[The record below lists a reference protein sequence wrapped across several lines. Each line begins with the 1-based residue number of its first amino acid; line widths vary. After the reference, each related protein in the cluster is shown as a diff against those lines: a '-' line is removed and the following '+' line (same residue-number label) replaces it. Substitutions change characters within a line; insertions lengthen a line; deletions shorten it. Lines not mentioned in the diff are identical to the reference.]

1 MGETI
6 IVAGALAQKPRQ
18 AGHTWQFLQYLLG
31 FRRLGWDVL
40 FLDRLEP
47 EMCVDAAGSPAPVA
61 QSLNVEWFAD
71 VMRTCGLER
80 SSALLV
86 NGRSVFG
93 LDRAHVLHRVRRSAL
108 LLNVMGYLDD
118 EELLAAA
125 PKRVFLDTDPGF
137 GQMWLELGLA
147 DIFRGHDVHV
157 TVAENI
163 GLPTCGIPMCGLD
176 WRTTR
181 QPVVLDLWR
190 RRGGERRSAFTS
202 VGAWRGPYAPI
213 DLNGV
218 TYGLRVHEFRKFAP
232 IPKLSGRQFDI
243 ALDIDAAETSDL
255 RLLDENGWR
264 LISPRAAAG
273 DLWTYRRFLQ
283 SSFAEFMVARG
294 IYVQTRSGW
303 FSERSICYL
312 ASGTPVLAQ
321 DTGLD
326 GLLPVGDGL
335 LIFSSVEE
343 AAEGVE
349 SICSDH
355 ERHAAAAADIAEA
368 YFDSDLVLERLLAT
382 VGAA

>member
-1 MGETI
+1 VRETI
-6 IVAGALAQKPRQ
+6 VVSGAVAQKPHQ

-40 FLDRLEP
+40 FVDRLDASMCAGADGQPSPP
-47 EMCVDAAGSPAPVA
+47 EQSANVA
-61 QSLNVEWFAD
+61 YFAD
-71 VMRTCGLER
+71 VMRSCGLAD
-80 SSALLV
+80 SCALLV
-86 NGRSVFG
+86 DGESVFG
-93 LDRAHVLHRVRRSAL
+93 LDRRAVLERTRRAAL

-157 TVAENI
+157 TIAENI
-163 GLPTCGIPMCGLD
+163 GRPNCAIPTCGID
-176 WRTTR
+176 WRTTK

-190 RRGGERRSAFTS
+190 RREIERQHAFTS

-213 DLNGV
+213 SLNGV
-218 TYGLRVHEFRKFAP
+218 TYGLRVHEFRKFAHVP
-232 IPKLSGRQFDI
+232 RLSGGRFDI
-243 ALDIDAAETSDL
+243 ALDIDSADSRDL
-255 RLLDENGWR
+255 DLLRDNGWQ
-264 LISPRAAAG
+264 LISPRQAAG
-273 DLWTYRRFLQ
+273 DLWTYRSFLQ

-326 GLLPVGDGL
+326 GLLPVGEGL
-335 LIFSSVEE
+335 LTFTTADE
-343 AAEGVE
+343 AAAGVE
-349 SICSDH
+349 SITAAH
-355 ERHAAAAADIAEA
+355 RHHARAAGDLAEA
-368 YFDSDLVLERLLAT
+368 YFDSDLVLGRLLAT
-382 VGAA
+382 AGVG

>member
-1 MGETI
+1 MRDTI
-6 IVAGALAQKPRQ
+6 VVAGALAQKPRQ

-31 FRRLGWDVL
+31 FRRLGWNVL

-47 EMCVDAAGSPAPVA
+47 EMCVDANGNPV
-61 QSLNVEWFAD
+61 QVERSVNLEYFAE

-80 SSALLV
+80 SCALLV
-86 NGRSVFG
+86 NGQSVFG
-93 LDRAHVLHRVRRSAL
+93 LDRVRVLERVRRSAL

-163 GLPTCGIPMCGLD
+163 GQPTCGIPTCGLD
-176 WRTTR
+176 WKTTR

-190 RRGGERRSAFTS
+190 RRGNERRSAFTS

-213 DLNGV
+213 SLNGI
-218 TYGLRVHEFRKFAP
+218 TYGLRAHEFRKFAH
-232 IPKLSGRQFDI
+232 IPKLSGRPFDI
-243 ALDIDAAETSDL
+243 ALDIDLAETKDL
-255 RLLDENGWR
+255 ELLSENGWT
-264 LISPRAAAG
+264 LVSPRAAAG

-321 DTGLD
+321 DTGLN
-326 GLLPVGDGL
+326 GLLPVGEGL
-335 LIFSSVEE
+335 LTFSTVDE
-343 AAEGVE
+343 AAAGVE
-349 SICSDH
+349 AICSDH
-355 ERHAAAAADIAEA
+355 GRHAAAAAELAEA
-368 YFDSDLVLERLLAT
+368 HFGSDLVLERLLTT

>member
-1 MGETI
+1 
-6 IVAGALAQKPRQ
+6 LAQKPRQ

-31 FRRLGWDVL
+31 LRRLGWNVL
-40 FLDRLEP
+40 FIDRLEP
-47 EMCVDAAGSPAPVA
+47 EMCTDVAGAPVP
-61 QSLNVEWFAD
+61 VERSVNLAYFED

-80 SSALLV
+80 SCALFV
-86 NGRSVFG
+86 NRESVFG
-93 LDRAHVLHRVRRSAL
+93 LERPRVLEIVGRSAL

-118 EELLAAA
+118 DELLAAA

-147 DIFRGHDVHV
+147 DIFSGHDTYV

-163 GLPTCGIPMCGLD
+163 GRATCGIPTCGLD
-176 WRTTR
+176 WQTTR

-190 RRGGERRSAFTS
+190 RRPGERSPAFTS

-213 DLNGV
+213 SLNGV

-232 IPKLSGRQFDI
+232 IPKLSGQRFDI
-243 ALDIDAAETSDL
+243 ALDIDAAETGDL
-255 RLLDENGWR
+255 ELLRDNGWT
-264 LISPRAAAG
+264 LVPPQAAAG

-326 GLLPVGDGL
+326 GLLPAGEGL
-335 LIFSSVEE
+335 LTFSTVEE
-343 AAEGVE
+343 AAAGVE
-349 SICSDH
+349 AICSDH
-355 ERHAAAAADIAEA
+355 SRHADAAAELAEA
-368 YFDSDLVLERLLAT
+368 YFDSDLVLGRLLAT
-382 VGAA
+382 LGAA